1 MFAICTAGH
10 INHGK
15 TTLVKQLTGI
25 DTDRLK
31 EEKERGISIELGFA
45 KYIIDKQNYASF
57 IDSPGHENF
66 IKNMIA
72 GAFAV
77 DLVILVIAANEGI
90 KEQTVEHL
98 EIIKSLDVKNLI
110 VVHNKIDL
118 IKDDEISSK
127 KSYISEFLKK
137 FGFNQIEIIDVS
149 IEKNIGIETL
159 KKLIN
164 SKILSNKNENI
175 KPARLYVDRIFSLKG
190 KGTIVTGT
198 VLGNKI
204 SKNLNL
210 KIYPNNKEIKI
221 KSLESFNQNVEEISP
236 GSRCAV
242 NIQNLDKEDI
252 KKGTI
257 IAEEGYVSFT
267 DFVYGKINY
276 SKDFKNNSEV
286 IFHTGTSRVIG
297 KIYKMPQSNLV
308 KITLKKKIHLIT
320 GDRFILRNNIGTVG
334 GGKIIFPNKLKNEEI
349 IKELDK
355 NLSHKISS
363 LVKIEKKISIEK
375 LMIYTGE
382 LSLELVNN
390 YKKSDFII
398 YDKKNS
404 LLIDKKYLKLQSNTF
419 YKKLILF
426 HKENSLSQGI
436 SVSFINE
443 NIENQSII
451 NLLEKNN
458 YIEVKQGYIR
468 KFGFEPKPNKIQLN
482 IINNFLK
489 SINQNP
495 YNPPTDIH
503 PDENIIKY
511 LLSKNVVV
519 QSSNNVIYSK
529 KSYDELTNKILTI
542 KKQYGEININIIRD
556 ELRLSRKY
564 CLSILD
570 KMEEEKLITRNFN

>member
-15 TTLVKQLTGI
+15 TTLVKQLTGT

-257 IAEEGYVSFT
+257 IAEEGYVSFS

-308 KITLKKKIHLIT
+308 KITLKKKIHFIT

-404 LLIDKKYLKLQSNTF
+404 LLIDKEYLKLQSNAF
-419 YKKLILF
+419 YKKLISF
-426 HKENSLSQGI
+426 HKENSLAEGI

-495 YNPPTDIH
+495 YNPPTDMH

>member
-404 LLIDKKYLKLQSNTF
+404 LLIDKEYLKLQSNTF

-495 YNPPTDIH
+495 YNPPTDMH

-511 LLSKNVVV
+511 LLSKNVVI

-529 KSYDELTNKILTI
+529 KSYDELTNKILTL
-542 KKQYGEININIIRD
+542 KKQHGEININIIRD

>member
-15 TTLVKQLTGI
+15 TTLVKQLTGT

-404 LLIDKKYLKLQSNTF
+404 LLIDKEYLKLQSNTF

-495 YNPPTDIH
+495 YNPPTDMH

-511 LLSKNVVV
+511 LLSKNIVV

>member
-334 GGKIIFPNKLKNEEI
+334 GGKIIFPNNLKNEEI

-404 LLIDKKYLKLQSNTF
+404 LLIDKEYLKLQSNTF

>member
-15 TTLVKQLTGI
+15 TTLVKQLTGT

-257 IAEEGYVSFT
+257 IAEEGYVSFS

-308 KITLKKKIHLIT
+308 KITLKKKIHFIT

-404 LLIDKKYLKLQSNTF
+404 LLIDKEYLKLQSNAF

-495 YNPPTDIH
+495 YNPPTDMH

>member
-257 IAEEGYVSFT
+257 IAEEGYVSFS

-308 KITLKKKIHLIT
+308 KITLKKKIYFIT
-320 GDRFILRNNIGTVG
+320 GDSFILRNNIGTVG

-404 LLIDKKYLKLQSNTF
+404 LLIDKEYLKLQSNAF

-495 YNPPTDIH
+495 YNPPTDMH

>member
-149 IEKNIGIETL
+149 IENNIGIETL

-198 VLGNKI
+198 ALGNKI

-257 IAEEGYVSFT
+257 IAEEGYVSFS

-308 KITLKKKIHLIT
+308 KITLKKKIYFIT
-320 GDRFILRNNIGTVG
+320 GDSFILRNNIGTVG

-355 NLSHKISS
+355 NLSHKIST
-363 LVKIEKKISIEK
+363 LVKIEKKIPIEK

-404 LLIDKKYLKLQSNTF
+404 LLIDKEYLKLQSNAF

-495 YNPPTDIH
+495 YNPPTDMH

-511 LLSKNVVV
+511 LLSKNVVI

-529 KSYDELTNKILTI
+529 KSYDELTNKILTL
-542 KKQYGEININIIRD
+542 KKQHGEININIIRD

>member
-257 IAEEGYVSFT
+257 IAEEGYVSFS

-308 KITLKKKIHLIT
+308 KITLKKKIHFIT

-404 LLIDKKYLKLQSNTF
+404 LLIDKEYLKLQSNAF
-419 YKKLILF
+419 YKKLISF
-426 HKENSLSQGI
+426 HKENSLVEGI

-482 IINNFLK
+482 IINKFLK

-495 YNPPTDIH
+495 YNPPTDMH

-529 KSYDELTNKILTI
+529 KSYDELTSKILTI
-542 KKQYGEININIIRD
+542 KKQHGEININIIRD

-570 KMEEEKLITRNFN
+570 KMEEEKLITRNLN

>member
-15 TTLVKQLTGI
+15 TTLVKQLTGT

-257 IAEEGYVSFT
+257 IAEEGYVSFS

-276 SKDFKNNSEV
+276 SKNFKNNSEV

-404 LLIDKKYLKLQSNTF
+404 LLIDKEYLKLQSNTF

-482 IINNFLK
+482 IINKFLK

-495 YNPPTDIH
+495 YNPPTDMH

-511 LLSKNVVV
+511 LLSKNIVV

-529 KSYDELTNKILTI
+529 KSYDELTDKILTI
-542 KKQYGEININIIRD
+542 KKQNGEININIIRD

-570 KMEEEKLITRNFN
+570 KMEEEKLITRNLN

>member
-15 TTLVKQLTGI
+15 TTLVKQLTGT

-257 IAEEGYVSFT
+257 IAEEGYVSFS

-308 KITLKKKIHLIT
+308 KITLKKKIHFIT

-404 LLIDKKYLKLQSNTF
+404 LLIDKEYLKLQSNAF

-443 NIENQSII
+443 NNENQSII

-495 YNPPTDIH
+495 YNPPTDMH

-511 LLSKNVVV
+511 LLSKNIIV

-529 KSYDELTNKILTI
+529 KSYDELTDKILTI
-542 KKQYGEININIIRD
+542 KKQNGEININIIRD

-570 KMEEEKLITRNFN
+570 KMEEEKLITRNLN

>member
-15 TTLVKQLTGI
+15 TTLVKQLTGT

-404 LLIDKKYLKLQSNTF
+404 LLIDKEYLKLQSNTF

-482 IINNFLK
+482 IINKFLK

-495 YNPPTDIH
+495 YNPPTDMH

-570 KMEEEKLITRNFN
+570 KMEEEKLITRNLN

>member
-149 IEKNIGIETL
+149 IENNIGIEIL

-198 VLGNKI
+198 ALGNKI

-257 IAEEGYVSFT
+257 IAEEGYVSFS

-355 NLSHKISS
+355 NLSHKIST
-363 LVKIEKKISIEK
+363 LVKIEKKIPIEK

-404 LLIDKKYLKLQSNTF
+404 LLIDKEYLKLQSNTF

-468 KFGFEPKPNKIQLN
+468 KFGFEAKPNKIQLN

-495 YNPPTDIH
+495 YNPPTDMH

-511 LLSKNVVV
+511 LLSKNIVV

>member
-404 LLIDKKYLKLQSNTF
+404 LLIDKEYLKLQSNAF

-495 YNPPTDIH
+495 YNPPTDMH

-511 LLSKNVVV
+511 LLSKNIVV

>member
-15 TTLVKQLTGI
+15 TTLVKQLTGT

-257 IAEEGYVSFT
+257 IAEEGYVSFS

-404 LLIDKKYLKLQSNTF
+404 LLIDKEYLKLQSNTF

-495 YNPPTDIH
+495 YNPPTDMH

>member
-15 TTLVKQLTGI
+15 TTLVKQLTGT

-257 IAEEGYVSFT
+257 IAEEGYVSFS

-308 KITLKKKIHLIT
+308 KITLKKKIHFIT

-404 LLIDKKYLKLQSNTF
+404 LLIDKEYLKLQSNTF

-495 YNPPTDIH
+495 YNPPTDMH

-570 KMEEEKLITRNFN
+570 KMEEEKLITRNLN

>member
-15 TTLVKQLTGI
+15 TTLVKQLTGT

-149 IEKNIGIETL
+149 IENNIGIETL

-404 LLIDKKYLKLQSNTF
+404 LLIDKEYLKLQSNTF

-495 YNPPTDIH
+495 YNPPTDMH

-511 LLSKNVVV
+511 LLSKNIVV

>member
-15 TTLVKQLTGI
+15 TTLVKQLTGT

-257 IAEEGYVSFT
+257 IAEEGYVSFS

-308 KITLKKKIHLIT
+308 KITLKKKIHFIT

-404 LLIDKKYLKLQSNTF
+404 LLIDKEYLKLQSNAF

-495 YNPPTDIH
+495 YNPPTDMH

-529 KSYDELTNKILTI
+529 KSYDELTSKILTI
-542 KKQYGEININIIRD
+542 KKQHGEININIIRD

>member
-15 TTLVKQLTGI
+15 TTLVKQLTGT

-257 IAEEGYVSFT
+257 IAEEGYVSFS

-308 KITLKKKIHLIT
+308 KITLKKKIHFIT

-404 LLIDKKYLKLQSNTF
+404 LLIDKEYLKLQSNAF
-419 YKKLILF
+419 YKKLISF
-426 HKENSLSQGI
+426 HKENSLAQGI

-495 YNPPTDIH
+495 YNPPTDMH

-570 KMEEEKLITRNFN
+570 KMEEEKLITRNLN

>member
-15 TTLVKQLTGI
+15 TTLVKQLTGT

-257 IAEEGYVSFT
+257 IAEEGYVSFS

-308 KITLKKKIHLIT
+308 KITLKKKIHFIT

-363 LVKIEKKISIEK
+363 LVKIEKMISIEK

-404 LLIDKKYLKLQSNTF
+404 LLIDKEYLKLQSNAF

-495 YNPPTDIH
+495 YNPPTDMH

-511 LLSKNVVV
+511 LLSKNIVV

-529 KSYDELTNKILTI
+529 KSYDELTDKILTI
-542 KKQYGEININIIRD
+542 KKQNGEININIIRD

-570 KMEEEKLITRNFN
+570 KMEEEKLITRNLN

>member
-404 LLIDKKYLKLQSNTF
+404 LLIDKEYLKLQSNTF

-482 IINNFLK
+482 MINNFLK

>member
-15 TTLVKQLTGI
+15 TTLVKQLTGT

-257 IAEEGYVSFT
+257 IAEEGYVSFS

-308 KITLKKKIHLIT
+308 KITLKKKIHFIT

-404 LLIDKKYLKLQSNTF
+404 LLIDKEYLKLQSNAF

-495 YNPPTDIH
+495 YNPPTDMH

-511 LLSKNVVV
+511 LLSKNIVV

-529 KSYDELTNKILTI
+529 KSYDELTDKILTI
-542 KKQYGEININIIRD
+542 KKQNGEININIIRD

-570 KMEEEKLITRNFN
+570 KMEEEKLITRNLN

>member
-204 SKNLNL
+204 SKNLSL

-404 LLIDKKYLKLQSNTF
+404 LLIDKEYLKLQSNTF

>member
-15 TTLVKQLTGI
+15 TTLVKQLTGT

-308 KITLKKKIHLIT
+308 KITLKKKIYFIT
-320 GDRFILRNNIGTVG
+320 GDSFILRNNIGTVG

-355 NLSHKISS
+355 NLSHKIST
-363 LVKIEKKISIEK
+363 LVKIEKKIPIEK

-404 LLIDKKYLKLQSNTF
+404 LLIDKEYLKLQSNAF

-495 YNPPTDIH
+495 YNPPTDMH

-529 KSYDELTNKILTI
+529 KSYDELTNKILTL
-542 KKQYGEININIIRD
+542 KKQHGEININIIRD

>member
-15 TTLVKQLTGI
+15 TTLVKQLTGT

-308 KITLKKKIHLIT
+308 KITLKKKIHFIT

-404 LLIDKKYLKLQSNTF
+404 LLIDKEYLKLQSNAF

-443 NIENQSII
+443 NNENQSII

-482 IINNFLK
+482 IINKFLK

-495 YNPPTDIH
+495 YNPPTDMH

-570 KMEEEKLITRNFN
+570 KMEEEKLITRNLN

>member
-257 IAEEGYVSFT
+257 IAEEGYVSFS

-404 LLIDKKYLKLQSNTF
+404 LLIDKEYLKLQSNAF

-495 YNPPTDIH
+495 YNPPTDMH

>member
-15 TTLVKQLTGI
+15 TTLVKQLTGT

-257 IAEEGYVSFT
+257 IAEEGYVSFS

-404 LLIDKKYLKLQSNTF
+404 LLIDKEYLKLQSNAF
-419 YKKLILF
+419 YKKLISF
-426 HKENSLSQGI
+426 HKENSLAEGI

-495 YNPPTDIH
+495 YNPPTDMH

>member
-404 LLIDKKYLKLQSNTF
+404 LLIDKEYLKLQSNIF

>member
-57 IDSPGHENF
+57 IDSPGHEKF

-404 LLIDKKYLKLQSNTF
+404 LLIDKEYLKLQSNTF

>member
-15 TTLVKQLTGI
+15 TTLVKQLTGT

-164 SKILSNKNENI
+164 SKILSNKIENI

-257 IAEEGYVSFT
+257 IAEEGYVSFS

-276 SKDFKNNSEV
+276 SKNFKNNSEV

-404 LLIDKKYLKLQSNTF
+404 LLIDKEYLKLQSNAF
-419 YKKLILF
+419 YKKLISF
-426 HKENSLSQGI
+426 HKENSLAEGI

-495 YNPPTDIH
+495 YNPPTDMH

-529 KSYDELTNKILTI
+529 KSYDELTSKILTI
-542 KKQYGEININIIRD
+542 KKQHGEININIIRD

-570 KMEEEKLITRNFN
+570 KMEEEKLITRNLN

>member
-15 TTLVKQLTGI
+15 TTLVKQLTGT

-404 LLIDKKYLKLQSNTF
+404 LLIDKEYLKLQSNAF

-495 YNPPTDIH
+495 YNPPTDMH

-511 LLSKNVVV
+511 LLSKNIVV

>member
-221 KSLESFNQNVEEISP
+221 KNLESFNQNVEEISP

-257 IAEEGYVSFT
+257 IAEEGYVSFS

-308 KITLKKKIHLIT
+308 KITLKKKIHFIT

-382 LSLELVNN
+382 LSLELENN

-404 LLIDKKYLKLQSNTF
+404 LLIDKEYLKLQSNAF
-419 YKKLILF
+419 YKKLISF
-426 HKENSLSQGI
+426 HKENSLVEGI

-482 IINNFLK
+482 IIKLL
-489 SINQNP
+489 
-495 YNPPTDIH
+495 IH
-503 PDENIIKY
+503 WVMITLPE
-511 LLSKNVVV
+511 LL
-519 QSSNNVIYSK
+519 
-529 KSYDELTNKILTI
+529 EL
-542 KKQYGEININIIRD
+542 
-556 ELRLSRKY
+556 
-564 CLSILD
+564 
-570 KMEEEKLITRNFN
+570 

>member
-242 NIQNLDKEDI
+242 NIQNLDKKTFPLGPLFDVVE
-252 KKGTI
+252 KPQT
-257 IAEEGYVSFT
+257 
-267 DFVYGKINY
+267 YGHY
-276 SKDFKNNSEV
+276 
-286 IFHTGTSRVIG
+286 
-297 KIYKMPQSNLV
+297 
-308 KITLKKKIHLIT
+308 
-320 GDRFILRNNIGTVG
+320 
-334 GGKIIFPNKLKNEEI
+334 
-349 IKELDK
+349 
-355 NLSHKISS
+355 
-363 LVKIEKKISIEK
+363 
-375 LMIYTGE
+375 
-382 LSLELVNN
+382 
-390 YKKSDFII
+390 
-398 YDKKNS
+398 
-404 LLIDKKYLKLQSNTF
+404 
-419 YKKLILF
+419 
-426 HKENSLSQGI
+426 
-436 SVSFINE
+436 
-443 NIENQSII
+443 
-451 NLLEKNN
+451 
-458 YIEVKQGYIR
+458 
-468 KFGFEPKPNKIQLN
+468 
-482 IINNFLK
+482 
-489 SINQNP
+489 
-495 YNPPTDIH
+495 
-503 PDENIIKY
+503 
-511 LLSKNVVV
+511 
-519 QSSNNVIYSK
+519 
-529 KSYDELTNKILTI
+529 
-542 KKQYGEININIIRD
+542 
-556 ELRLSRKY
+556 
-564 CLSILD
+564 
-570 KMEEEKLITRNFN
+570 

>member
-15 TTLVKQLTGI
+15 TTLVKQLTGT

-257 IAEEGYVSFT
+257 IAEEGYVSFS

-404 LLIDKKYLKLQSNTF
+404 LLIDKEYLKLQSNTF

-482 IINNFLK
+482 IINKFLK

-495 YNPPTDIH
+495 YNPPTDMH

-570 KMEEEKLITRNFN
+570 KMEEEKLITRNLN

>member
-15 TTLVKQLTGI
+15 TTLVKQLTGT

-308 KITLKKKIHLIT
+308 KITLKKKIHFIT

-404 LLIDKKYLKLQSNTF
+404 LLIDKEYLKLQSNAF
-419 YKKLILF
+419 YKKLISF
-426 HKENSLSQGI
+426 HKENSLAEGI

-495 YNPPTDIH
+495 YNPPTDMH

-529 KSYDELTNKILTI
+529 KSYDELTDKILTI
-542 KKQYGEININIIRD
+542 KKQNGEININIIRD

>member
-15 TTLVKQLTGI
+15 TTLVKQLTGT

-257 IAEEGYVSFT
+257 IAEEGYVSFS

-308 KITLKKKIHLIT
+308 KITLKKKIHFIT

-404 LLIDKKYLKLQSNTF
+404 LLIDKEYLKLQSNAF
-419 YKKLILF
+419 YKKLISF
-426 HKENSLSQGI
+426 HKENSLVEGI

-482 IINNFLK
+482 IINKFLK

-495 YNPPTDIH
+495 YNPPTDMH

-511 LLSKNVVV
+511 LLSKNIVV

-529 KSYDELTNKILTI
+529 KSYDELTDKILTI
-542 KKQYGEININIIRD
+542 KKQNGEININIIRD

-570 KMEEEKLITRNFN
+570 KMEEEKLITRNLN

>member
-15 TTLVKQLTGI
+15 TTLVKQLTGT

-257 IAEEGYVSFT
+257 IAEEGYVSFS

-308 KITLKKKIHLIT
+308 KITLKKKIHFIT

-363 LVKIEKKISIEK
+363 LVKIEKMISIEK

-404 LLIDKKYLKLQSNTF
+404 LLIDKEYLKLQSNAF
-419 YKKLILF
+419 YKKLISF
-426 HKENSLSQGI
+426 HKENSLAEGI

-468 KFGFEPKPNKIQLN
+468 KFGFEPKPNKIQKN

-495 YNPPTDIH
+495 YNPPTNMH

-529 KSYDELTNKILTI
+529 KSYDELTNKILSI

>member
-45 KYIIDKQNYASF
+45 KYIFDKQNYASF

-66 IKNMIA
+66 IKTMIA

-404 LLIDKKYLKLQSNTF
+404 LLIDKEYLKLQSNTF

-468 KFGFEPKPNKIQLN
+468 KFGFEPKPNKIQKN

-495 YNPPTDIH
+495 YNPPTNMH

-511 LLSKNVVV
+511 LLSKNAVV

-529 KSYDELTNKILTI
+529 KSYDELTNKILSI

-570 KMEEEKLITRNFN
+570 KMEEEKLITRNLN

>member
-149 IEKNIGIETL
+149 IENNIGIETL

-404 LLIDKKYLKLQSNTF
+404 LLIDKEYLKLQSNTF

>member
-1 MFAICTAGH
+1 M
-10 INHGK
+10 
-15 TTLVKQLTGI
+15 
-25 DTDRLK
+25 
-31 EEKERGISIELGFA
+31 
-45 KYIIDKQNYASF
+45 
-57 IDSPGHENF
+57 
-66 IKNMIA
+66 
-72 GAFAV
+72 
-77 DLVILVIAANEGI
+77 
-90 KEQTVEHL
+90 
-98 EIIKSLDVKNLI
+98 
-110 VVHNKIDL
+110 
-118 IKDDEISSK
+118 
-127 KSYISEFLKK
+127 
-137 FGFNQIEIIDVS
+137 
-149 IEKNIGIETL
+149 
-159 KKLIN
+159 
-164 SKILSNKNENI
+164 
-175 KPARLYVDRIFSLKG
+175 
-190 KGTIVTGT
+190 
-198 VLGNKI
+198 
-204 SKNLNL
+204 
-210 KIYPNNKEIKI
+210 
-221 KSLESFNQNVEEISP
+221 
-236 GSRCAV
+236 
-242 NIQNLDKEDI
+242 
-252 KKGTI
+252 
-257 IAEEGYVSFT
+257 
-267 DFVYGKINY
+267 
-276 SKDFKNNSEV
+276 
-286 IFHTGTSRVIG
+286 
-297 KIYKMPQSNLV
+297 
-308 KITLKKKIHLIT
+308 
-320 GDRFILRNNIGTVG
+320 RNNIGTVG

-404 LLIDKKYLKLQSNTF
+404 LLIDKEYLKLQSNTF

-570 KMEEEKLITRNFN
+570 KMEEEKLITRNLN

>member
-15 TTLVKQLTGI
+15 TTLVKQLTGT

-355 NLSHKISS
+355 NLSHKIST
-363 LVKIEKKISIEK
+363 LVKIEKKIPIEK

-404 LLIDKKYLKLQSNTF
+404 LLIDKEYLKLQSNAF

-495 YNPPTDIH
+495 YNPPTDMH

-511 LLSKNVVV
+511 LLSKNIVV